1 LSNYK
6 SEYQKLNPEQKLA
19 VDTIEGP
26 VMVIAGAG
34 TGKTQTIALR
44 IGNIL
49 RETQINPSNIL
60 CLTFTENAALNMRE
74 RLINIIGSPAYN
86 VRISTFHGFCNSI
99 IKNHPEYFL
108 KSTVE
113 SEAIDDI
120 TQIEVIR
127 SLIDKLPSKSPLK
140 NLNFTYFYQKEIIS
154 TLSTLKKENIPPLRF
169 DQLLKYA
176 TDFVVFAH
184 PVVDKLTAIRA
195 TAKAATEILSLVKG
209 LIDNPKINS
218 LYQIRLKYFLNLY
231 ESDVSTLSELKKNI
245 KDFIESLNLNLPK
258 LRDISNIYKSYQ
270 QILQERGLYDYEDMI
285 LWVIS
290 ALQKHP
296 GLLSQYQEI
305 YQYILVDEFQDTNS
319 SQMEVLNLLTKDQ
332 TNPNLF
338 VVGDDDQSIYRF
350 QGASVENVYAFYQK
364 YQKYQKDLKP
374 IVLRNNYRSHQLILD
389 SSQQVINHNQSRIT
403 QYIRNLDKSLKSV
416 STFDPDPINL
426 FAANSVTE
434 ENYWVAS
441 EIKKLIDGGV
451 NPREIAILYRNN
463 ADINDLLPLLS
474 HNNLKYLRS
483 DTVNALDTPEIQ
495 QLLTLLKYLA
505 SPSNDTLLF
514 HVLSFNFI
522 NFKPLN
528 LYKFF
533 HLTKKSN
540 SSLSELI
547 FDKEFL
553 KKQKFSDK
561 FIKKIGSFSLRVS
574 KIQKLSKNI
583 PADELFNLIIRKF
596 NYLPY
601 ILKTGNL
608 SLLKQL
614 NTLYSHLKQSLLTEQ
629 MDLFTWIKKL
639 DLLFENGIA
648 LNSSALI
655 SEIDTSLRLM
665 TVHKAKGLE
674 FEHVFLIKVLSGKW
688 DNSSS
693 RSLIKL
699 PLGIL
704 RYDVVATANL
714 EEDRRLF
721 YVALTRAKKQIYI
734 SYSRF
739 NDSRR
744 EQLASQF
751 ISEINPKLIEKIS
764 SNPVIEKDA
773 LISLF
778 QPLTPKLQS
787 LNLSSYLSNYLST
800 NYRFNITH
808 LNSYLKCPLCFF
820 FKTILRL
827 PYPKSKSLSFG
838 TSIHG
843 ALAYLTQVYKKENK
857 LIPLDKFLFIFD
869 LNLKR
874 ENLSK
879 NDYQD
884 LLSHGRRVLKDY
896 YQHYQHDFN
905 GRSFTEQDFRQY
917 NIRMNDIPLT
927 GKIDK
932 IEFLSGNQV
941 NVVDYKTGKPDSK
954 YQELSPEGDYFRQLV
969 FYKLLCGEA
978 KAFPY
983 EVISGTI
990 DFIEKNN
997 KNLYVRKNYILTDT
1011 DVINLKAQ
1019 ITQVFSKIKALDFAP
1034 NPKCEDKD
1042 HLHYLFDKYFKK

>member
-1 LSNYK
+1 MATDFETEYK
-6 SEYQKLNPEQKLA
+6 KLNSEQRLA

-44 IGNIL
+44 IGKIL
-49 RETQINPSNIL
+49 QETQVNPSSIL

-74 RLINIIGSPAYN
+74 RLLSFVGPTAYG
-86 VRISTFHGFCNSI
+86 VRIATFHGFCNSI
-99 IKNHPEYFL
+99 IKDHPEYFL

-120 TQIEVIR
+120 TQIEIIR
-127 SLIDKLPSKSPLK
+127 SLIDKLPQSSPLK
-140 NLNFTYFYQKEIIS
+140 NLNFTYFYQKDIIS
-154 TLSTLKKENIPPLRF
+154 TLSTLKKENISPARF
-169 DQLLKYA
+169 DELLKFA
-176 TDFVVFAH
+176 ADFVTSAY
-184 PVVDKLTAIRA
+184 PVIDKLTAIRA
-195 TAKAATEILSLVKG
+195 TAKASAEITGLVSD
-209 LIDNPKINS
+209 IASNPDVNP
-218 LYQIRLKYFLNLY
+218 LYQVRLKYFQTLY
-231 ESDVSTLSELKKNI
+231 ETEVTTLSEFKKNV
-245 KDFIESLNLNLPK
+245 KDFIENLNNNLPK
-258 LRDISNIYKSYQ
+258 LRDLSTIYKSYQ
-270 QILQERGLYDYEDMI
+270 LTLLERGLYDYEDMI
-285 LWVIS
+285 LWVIL
-290 ALQKHP
+290 ALQTHTD
-296 GLLSQYQEI
+296 LLSLYQEL
-305 YQYILVDEFQDTNS
+305 YQYLLVDEFQDSNS
-319 SQMEVLNLLTKDQ
+319 SQMEVINLLTQ
-332 TNPNLF
+332 NQSNPNLF

-350 QGASVENVYAFYQK
+350 QGASVENVYTFYQK
-364 YQKYQKDLKP
+364 YQKNLKL
-374 IVLRNNYRSHQLILD
+374 IVLKNNYRSHQLILD
-389 SSQQVINHNQSRIT
+389 SSQDVIKNNQSRIT
-403 QYIRNLDKSLKSV
+403 QYIGNLDKSLKSV
-416 STFDPDPINL
+416 STYDPDPINL
-426 FAANSVTE
+426 FAANSNVE
-434 ENYWVAS
+434 ENYWVS
-441 EIKKLIDGGV
+441 EKIKKLVDSGV
-451 NPREIAILYRNN
+451 TPKEIAVLYRNN
-463 ADINDLLPLLS
+463 ADVNDLLPYLS
-474 HNNLKYLRS
+474 QNNLHYLRS
-483 DTVNALDTPEIQ
+483 DAINILDTPEIQ

-505 SPSNDTLLF
+505 APDSDTLLF

-528 LYKFF
+528 LYKLF
-533 HLTKKSN
+533 HSVSKNNLT
-540 SSLSELI
+540 LSEAI
-547 FDKEFL
+547 FNKEFFR
-553 KKQKFSDK
+553 KQKFSPK
-561 FIKKIGSFSLRVS
+561 FIKKINNFTLRVS
-574 KIQKLSKNI
+574 KIEKLSKNL

-596 NYLPY
+596 NYLPFV
-601 ILKTGNL
+601 LKTGNL

-614 NTLYSHLKQSLLTEQ
+614 NTLYSHLKQSLVTEKT
-629 MDLFTWIKKL
+629 DLFSWVKKL
-639 DLLFENGIA
+639 DLLFENKIP

-655 SEIDTSLRLM
+655 SEVDNSLRLM

-688 DNSSS
+688 DSSTS

-704 RYDVVATANL
+704 RYDVAATANL

-721 YVALTRAKKQIYI
+721 YVALTRAKKQIYL

-751 ISEINPKLIEKIS
+751 ISEINPRLIEKIKS
-764 SNPVIEKDA
+764 DSTIEANA
-773 LISLF
+773 LESLF
-778 QPLTPKLQS
+778 HPSTPKIQS
-787 LNLSSYLSNYLST
+787 TNLNSYLQNYLST
-800 NYRFNITH
+800 SYRFNITH

-827 PYPKSKSLSFG
+827 PYPKTKSLSFG

-843 ALAYLTQVYKKENK
+843 ALAYLTQIYKKDST
-857 LIPLDKFLFIFD
+857 LIPLSKLLSIFD
-869 LNLKR
+869 FNLRR

-884 LLSHGRRVLKDY
+884 LLDHGHQVLTDY
-896 YQHYQHDFN
+896 YEYYKNDFN
-905 GRSFTEQDFRQY
+905 GRCFTEHDFKLY

-969 FYKLLCGEA
+969 FYKLLCSEA

-983 EVISGTI
+983 EVVSGTI

-997 KNLYVRKNYILTDT
+997 KNTFVRKNYSLSAD
-1011 DVINLKAQ
+1011 DVTKLKS
-1019 ITQVFSKIKALDFAP
+1019 QVIEVFNKIKSLDFTP
-1034 NPKCEDKD
+1034 DSKCDDPD
-1042 HLHYLFDKYFKK
+1042 HLHYLFDKYFNE